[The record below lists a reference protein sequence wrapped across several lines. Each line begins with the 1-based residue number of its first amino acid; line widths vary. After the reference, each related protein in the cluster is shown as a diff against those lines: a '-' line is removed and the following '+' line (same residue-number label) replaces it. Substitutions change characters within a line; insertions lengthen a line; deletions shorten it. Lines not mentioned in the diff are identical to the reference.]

1 MDTQCKMVRELLSI
15 KTHSQL
21 LVKETSGRLGN
32 SFVIIFFSMQLFR
45 HIQQGFNELTVNMIS
60 FSTSGKGWISGSF
73 IWRAQESYDSTF
85 ILCNFIRKEIISS
98 LASGGPWLCLAYI
111 LCLYVSLLIWP
122 VCDFLY
128 LMSCFMTKSTLMF
141 SKSNKAVSLR
151 SRNGDRCCS
160 GNACAWPADGSS
172 WLYKVVI
179 SLVNCQRG
187 FSRRGLIKY
196 VLTCKNRWLLRLD
209 RQVIRKRCLWKIVTK

>member
-32 SFVIIFFSMQLFR
+32 SFVIIFFFLACNCLGILDKGLM
-45 HIQQGFNELTVNMIS
+45 NWLTNMIS

-111 LCLYVSLLIWP
+111 VCLYVSLLIWP
-122 VCDFLY
+122 VCDFSWFDVL
-128 LMSCFMTKSTLMF
+128 FHDKVN
-141 SKSNKAVSLR
+141 SNV
-151 SRNGDRCCS
+151 
-160 GNACAWPADGSS
+160 
-172 WLYKVVI
+172 
-179 SLVNCQRG
+179 
-187 FSRRGLIKY
+187 F
-196 VLTCKNRWLLRLD
+196 
-209 RQVIRKRCLWKIVTK
+209 QVK

>member
-32 SFVIIFFSMQLFR
+32 SFVIIIFLACNCLGILDKGLM
-45 HIQQGFNELTVNMIS
+45 NWLTNMIS

-111 LCLYVSLLIWP
+111 VCLYVSLLIWP
-122 VCDFLY
+122 VCDFLD

-141 SKSNKAVSLR
+141 SKSNKAVSVR
-151 SRNGDRCCS
+151 SRNGDGRCS

-179 SLVNCQRG
+179 SLVNRQRG
-187 FSRRGLIKY
+187 FY
-196 VLTCKNRWLLRLD
+196 VK
-209 RQVIRKRCLWKIVTK
+209 V